1 MLITFFSFIIGLAGV
16 VLVSVGAWLVTPAAG
31 LITGGLICLTWSFL
45 IARTV
50 SASTKTNGEK

>member
-1 MLITFFSFIIGLAGV
+1 MLITFLSLIIGLAGV

-45 IARTV
+45 IALTV
-50 SASTKTNGEK
+50 SASTKINGEK